1 MKRLLLLLT
10 LFSVV
15 ALGYSQNDP
24 KAKSILD
31 KSSSTFKSYKTIY
44 AEFELK
50 NENASG
56 KALGVEKGKMWTKG
70 SKFYVELGNRK
81 IFSDGKY
88 LYNADQDTKEIT
100 KTLVEA
106 NESGFTPQKIFT
118 NFYDKDFLYKYNSD
132 GTANGKKVSEIEMT
146 PKDKSNQFHKLY
158 LGVETGTNHISF
170 LKLLNKAGNRITYQ
184 INKLVPN
191 GSVSDN
197 KFTYSAKD
205 YPGYE
210 LLDF

>member
-1 MKRLLLLLT
+1 MKRLLLLVT
-10 LFSVV
+10 LFSFV
-15 ALGYSQNDP
+15 AFGFSQNDP
-24 KAKSILD
+24 KAKTILD
-31 KSSSTFKSYKTIY
+31 KSSSTYKSYKSIY

-56 KALGVEKGKMWTKG
+56 KALGTEKGKMWTKG
-70 SKFYVELGNRK
+70 SKFFVELGNRK

-88 LYNADQDTKEIT
+88 LYNADADTKEVT
-100 KTLVEA
+100 KTLVDN

-118 NFYDKDFLYKYNSD
+118 NFYDKDFLYRYSSE
-132 GTANGKKVSEIEMT
+132 GTANGKKVNEIEMT
-146 PKDKSNQFHKLY
+146 PKDKSNQFHKVY
-158 LGVETGTNHISF
+158 LGVESATNHISF

-184 INKLVPN
+184 INKFVPN
-191 GSVSDN
+191 STVSDA

-205 YPGYE
+205 YPDFE

>member
-1 MKRLLLLLT
+1 MKRLLLLVT
-10 LFSVV
+10 LFSFV

-24 KAKSILD
+24 KAKTILD

-50 NENASG
+50 NESAAG
-56 KALGVEKGKMWTKG
+56 KALGVESGKMWTKG

-81 IFSDGKY
+81 IWSDGKY
-88 LYNADQDTKEIT
+88 IYNADEDTKEIT
-100 KTLVEA
+100 KTLAEN

-118 NFYDKDFLYKYNSD
+118 NFYDKDFLYRYNSE
-132 GTANGKKVSEIEMT
+132 GTTNGRAVNEIEMT

-158 LGVETGTNHISF
+158 LGIDKATNHISF
-170 LKLLNKAGNRITYQ
+170 LKLLNKAGNKITYQ

-191 GSVSDN
+191 STVNDT
-197 KFTYSAKD
+197 KFAYNSKD